1 VGVTKVVAS
10 PVRAILDTGA
20 GPNLVRAE
28 ILPED
33 WEKYRLAGEPL
44 LNIVGAGGRRLR
56 QLGVVLLHVEL
67 GGLRIRTRFIVVA
80 GLAAECILGCQII
93 DRYVTNI
100 LPAEKKVQLSDG
112 SAIYIL
118 QDSEPLLPRKQQV
131 LAPQKTYSTKVRVAK
146 WTTIPPRAECLV
158 WVQCAAPGLR
168 FLQAQ
173 LGTHSNGVY
182 MANGVADILPLQPFP
197 IRVINTSPPGT

>member
-67 GGLRIRTRFIVVA
+67 AGLRIRTRFIVVA
-80 GLAAECILGCQII
+80 GLAAECILGCQFI
-93 DRYVTNI
+93 DRYVVTVPDTWGCYSRGLNSC
-100 LPAEKKVQLSDG
+100 AHFRSQ
-112 SAIYIL
+112 
-118 QDSEPLLPRKQQV
+118 RTTKQ
-131 LAPQKTYSTKVRVAK
+131 
-146 WTTIPPRAECLV
+146 E
-158 WVQCAAPGLR
+158 
-168 FLQAQ
+168 
-173 LGTHSNGVY
+173 
-182 MANGVADILPLQPFP
+182 
-197 IRVINTSPPGT
+197 